1 MVRRPSKPRKPA
13 RAARP
18 ARRAGSGSGWR
29 VVLALALLASGAAA
43 VAFLSWRTSR
53 VTPRDE
59 AASPLEVVVEVAG
72 RHGCSRDRVSAE
84 RPEGDEAGWVV
95 TVHAP
100 RGFAAERFVLD
111 LQAAAHNLGGLLEP
125 RPLGETGGY
134 GLARVDG
141 TVEGQHWS
149 VVVIGDEP
157 PRRRTPARTPAARPR
172 LSIVLDDAGNSLEP
186 LAAIAGLPR
195 AVAVAVLPNAP
206 HAAEV
211 ARELVAQDRE
221 VLLHMPME
229 ALPNGGAG
237 TGEGAIETGLDA
249 EEIRARIGRAL
260 DVVSGARGMNNHMG
274 SRATADRAA
283 MDAVMEELKARNVY
297 FLDSR
302 TTPDSVAEEA
312 ARQARVPALRR
323 DVFLDVTDDPSAVR
337 LALRQAIG
345 LAREHGRAVAIGHVH
360 PVTLEVLGTVLA
372 HDLGGVE
379 LVPPSRLLQK
389 AR

>member
-1 MVRRPSKPRKPA
+1 
-13 RAARP
+13 
-18 ARRAGSGSGWR
+18 
-29 VVLALALLASGAAA
+29 VVLALGLLAAGAAA
-43 VAFLSWRTSR
+43 VAVLTWRTAR
-53 VTPRDE
+53 VAPRDA
-59 AASPLEVVVEVAG
+59 AASPVEVVAEVAG
-72 RHGCSRDRVSAE
+72 RHGCTRERVSAE
-84 RPEGDEAGWVV
+84 RSEGEVAGWIV

-100 RGFAAERFVLD
+100 RGFPAERFVLD
-111 LQAAAHNLGGLLEP
+111 LQAAAHNLGGQLEP
-125 RPLGETGGY
+125 RPLGEKGGY
-134 GLARVDG
+134 GLARLDG
-141 TVEGQHWS
+141 TVERQRWS

-157 PRRRTPARTPAARPR
+157 PRRRTPASARADRPR

-186 LAAIAGLPR
+186 LGAIAALPR
-195 AVAVAVLPNAP
+195 AVAVAVLPNAA

-229 ALPNGGAG
+229 AQANGGAG
-237 TGEGAIETGLDA
+237 TGEGAIETGLGA
-249 EEIRARIGRAL
+249 EEIRARVARAL
-260 DVVSGARGMNNHMG
+260 DVVHGARGVNNHMG

-283 MDAVMEELKARNVY
+283 MDAVMQELKARNVF

-312 ARQARVPALRR
+312 ARAAGIPALRR

-345 LAREHGRAVAIGHVH
+345 LAREHGHAVAIGHVH
-360 PVTLEVLGTVLA
+360 PVTLEVLGTALA
-372 HDLGGVE
+372 HDLGGVQ
-379 LVPPSRLLQK
+379 LVPPSRLVQT